1 MTLSWQDSPQLG
13 ELLFERYDSVNPLSV
28 RPADLRKW
36 VLDLE
41 DFEGSPDQ
49 ADERQLDAI
58 RTAWHEAWK
67 KEYGAG

>member
-41 DFEGSPDQ
+41 DFEGKPDEV
-49 ADERQLDAI
+49 DECQLDAI

-67 KEYGAG
+67 KEYGDG